1 MEEDILS
8 YLPTVIFR
16 GTPCTEAYSRGA
28 IWGVTPPLDQL
39 NLLISVGF
47 QAPTGA
53 KPPLKEKNLSRP
65 WTNS

>member
-16 GTPCTEAYSRGA
+16 GTPCTEAYSGGGYLGRN
-28 IWGVTPPLDQL
+28 PLPLDQL

-53 KPPLKEKNLSRP
+53 KPPLKEKI
-65 WTNS
+65 